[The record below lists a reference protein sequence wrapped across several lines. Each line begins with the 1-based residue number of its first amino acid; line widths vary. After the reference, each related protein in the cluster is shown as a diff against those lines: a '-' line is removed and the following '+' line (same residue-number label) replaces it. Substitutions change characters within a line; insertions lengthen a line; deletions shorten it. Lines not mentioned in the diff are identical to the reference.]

1 MSMDRQMR
9 RVPRFQIRGVPG
21 AMTIP
26 QEAEVLDLSVR
37 GALMEHQGMLRV
49 DAPCFADLPTP
60 GEPVTIR
67 CRVVHSR
74 VSHREP
80 EGILCYQ
87 TGVVFLDL
95 TPEAEQVLEALIRSY
110 GVPGQGRTAQ
120 PA

>member
-1 MSMDRQMR
+1 MSEDQQKR
-9 RVPRFQIRGVPG
+9 RVPRFQIRGVTG

-37 GALMEHQGMLRV
+37 GALVEHQGTLRV
-49 DAPCFADLPTP
+49 DAPCFLDLPTP

-80 EGILCYQ
+80 DGVLYYQ
-87 TGVVFLDL
+87 TGVKFLDP
-95 TPEAEQVLEALIRSY
+95 TPEAEHALEAFIRSY
-110 GVPGQGRTAQ
+110 GARKDEETGGL
-120 PA
+120 